1 MERTR
6 NEWIK
11 NVLRKEKITFRKEER
26 NCEKVMKYENR
37 EKIKDK
43 MGWKV
48 SSKIWNKRKEEKK
61 SVTK

>member
-26 NCEKVMKYENR
+26 NCDKVMKYENR